1 MTLFNKCK
9 YCKGLGF
16 YTFPHDK
23 NRNIN
28 IEYYCEKC
36 NGQRLKEEAL
46 CVKVDNLNISNV
58 TKKSIYDAKNW
69 FKSLDKIQSLT
80 YLSTGYPYPPDFTS
94 TLARS
99 STNFKIA
106 E

>member
-1 MTLFNKCK
+1 MSYKIAIQKSTKCK

-36 NGQRLKEEAL
+36 NGQGKTWE
-46 CVKVDNLNISNV
+46 KINLPLS
-58 TKKSIYDAKNW
+58 
-69 FKSLDKIQSLT
+69 SLIRMIKDDK
-80 YLSTGYPYPPDFTS
+80 
-94 TLARS
+94 
-99 STNFKIA
+99 
-106 E
+106 